1 MAYRPTPTGATKR
14 ANVDLRVGTELAGY
28 RIEAILGRGGMGTVY
43 LAEHAKLRRKVAL
56 KLLSPELS
64 DDPTFRERF
73 IRESQVAASLDHPN
87 IVPIYEAD
95 ETDGQLYIAMRHVVG
110 TDLEALIS
118 REGALAPE
126 HVISIAHQLAGALDA
141 AHERGLVHRDVK
153 PANVLIAPA
162 SGSGPLGHLYLSDFG
177 LTKHQETAAGRLTR
191 SGQFVG
197 TVDYMA
203 PEQIEGRPLDGRA
216 DVYSLGCVAF
226 QCLTGQ
232 PPFRKDGDVAVMYAH
247 LREPPPKATELRPEL
262 PKDVDRVIA
271 RAMAKRSDDRYP
283 TAGELAG
290 ALQDALPSAP
300 VTVPARPA
308 RRGLGRGT
316 LIGIGAGVA
325 AIIAVLI
332 VALVFS
338 GDGDGAGPDPPDR
351 SPASPAAIDNAVA
364 RIDAETGQVEVTATG
379 IPNGTDIAF
388 GEGGV
393 WVTTAPEQDLRHFDP
408 VSGAL
413 DARIQF
419 ECRPGGFSTD
429 LAIGA
434 GAVWVSKGS
443 QCGVVK
449 VNPATDLEVAHVLAA
464 EFNETVVGRIAFG
477 GGRLWFLAQGDLSR
491 VDPFRARVE
500 ATAAL
505 GGSDD
510 LAVGEGAVWIADGL
524 TDSLLRVSPSTLEVT
539 ETLELQTTPDNLVVG
554 GGRIWILNR
563 VAGSVIDVS
572 PETGE
577 VGDAIRVGDEPVDIV
592 AGLDSVWVANHGD
605 GTITRIDSTTRRV
618 TTIDVGGPPTSLAID
633 EATGTVWV
641 TIATCDAITVP
652 GGVFHCSY

>member
-1 MAYRPTPTGATKR
+1 
-14 ANVDLRVGTELAGY
+14 
-28 RIEAILGRGGMGTVY
+28 
-43 LAEHAKLRRKVAL
+43 
-56 KLLSPELS
+56 
-64 DDPTFRERF
+64 
-73 IRESQVAASLDHPN
+73 
-87 IVPIYEAD
+87 
-95 ETDGQLYIAMRHVVG
+95 
-110 TDLEALIS
+110 
-118 REGALAPE
+118 
-126 HVISIAHQLAGALDA
+126 
-141 AHERGLVHRDVK
+141 
-153 PANVLIAPA
+153 
-162 SGSGPLGHLYLSDFG
+162 
-177 LTKHQETAAGRLTR
+177 
-191 SGQFVG
+191 
-197 TVDYMA
+197 
-203 PEQIEGRPLDGRA
+203 
-216 DVYSLGCVAF
+216 
-226 QCLTGQ
+226 
-232 PPFRKDGDVAVMYAH
+232 
-247 LREPPPKATELRPEL
+247 
-262 PKDVDRVIA
+262 
-271 RAMAKRSDDRYP
+271 
-283 TAGELAG
+283 
-290 ALQDALPSAP
+290 
-300 VTVPARPA
+300 
-308 RRGLGRGT
+308 
-316 LIGIGAGVA
+316 
-325 AIIAVLI
+325 
-332 VALVFS
+332 
-338 GDGDGAGPDPPDR
+338 
-351 SPASPAAIDNAVA
+351 
-364 RIDAETGQVEVTATG
+364 
-379 IPNGTDIAF
+379 
-388 GEGGV
+388 
-393 WVTTAPEQDLRHFDP
+393 
-408 VSGAL
+408 
-413 DARIQF
+413 
-419 ECRPGGFSTD
+419 
-429 LAIGA
+429 
-434 GAVWVSKGS
+434 
-443 QCGVVK
+443 VVK

>member
-1 MAYRPTPTGATKR
+1 
-14 ANVDLRVGTELAGY
+14 VDLRVGTELAGY

-290 ALQDALPSAP
+290 ALQDALPATGAAP
-300 VTVPARPA
+300 PSRPA
-308 RRGLGRGT
+308 PRPRRGVLV
-316 LIGIGAGVA
+316 GIAAGALAV
-325 AIIAVLI
+325 IAVV
-332 VALVFS
+332 VALLVS
-338 GDGDGAGPDPPDR
+338 GDGDGVEPGPPDR
-351 SPASPAAIDNAVA
+351 SPQTPAVIDNAVA
-364 RIDAETGQVEVTATG
+364 RIDAETGEVEVTTTDLAD
-379 IPNGTDIAF
+379 GTDIAF

-393 WVTTAPEQDLRHFDP
+393 WVLSRSAGYPGPVNHLDP
-408 VSGAL
+408 ASGVPDATVSFRCPGGAFTGDMVVGGGAL
-413 DARIQF
+413 WVAR
-419 ECRPGGFSTD
+419 
-429 LAIGA
+429 
-434 GAVWVSKGS
+434 S
-443 QCGVVK
+443 QSSECGVVK
-449 VNPATDLEVAHVLAA
+449 VNPATDEEVARVGFPTGQSFGQARLAYGA
-464 EFNETVVGRIAFG
+464 GK
-477 GGRLWFLAQGDLSR
+477 LWFLSSGRLHR
-491 VDPFRARVE
+491 VEPFRARAE
-500 ATAAL
+500 EIADL
-505 GGSDD
+505 GGGDD
-510 LAVGEGAVWIADGL
+510 IAVGEGAVWVIDGL
-524 TDSLLRVSPSTLEVT
+524 TETLRHVDADTLDVVD
-539 ETLELQTTPDNLVVG
+539 TLELQGTPDLVVVG
-554 GGRIWILNR
+554 GGRVWILNAE
-563 VAGSVIDVS
+563 AGTVFDVS
-572 PETGE
+572 PGTGDL
-577 VGDAIRVGDEPVDIV
+577 GDPIRVGGEPIDMVF
-592 AGLDSVWVANHGD
+592 GLDSIWVANHGD
-605 GTITRIDSTTRRV
+605 RTVTRIDVATRQV
-618 TTIDVGGPPTSLAID
+618 TTIHVGGPPTSLAVD
-633 EATGTVWV
+633 GESGTVWV
-641 TIATCDAITVP
+641 AVSSCP
-652 GGVFHCSY
+652 NCRY